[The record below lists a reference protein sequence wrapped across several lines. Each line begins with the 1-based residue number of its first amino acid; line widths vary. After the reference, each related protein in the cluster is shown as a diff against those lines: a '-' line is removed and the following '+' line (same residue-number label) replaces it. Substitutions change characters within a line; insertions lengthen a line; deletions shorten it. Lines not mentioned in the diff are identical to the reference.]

1 MIQSDSDAVAGKKIP
16 TWVFC
21 LPPLIVSLLWW
32 GAFFPALMN
41 ADSLYM
47 WGTAVMG
54 RFDEQHTGFLPIVFS
69 LVARVWGNPA
79 AIGLLQILLL
89 MLVLNFLFR
98 TLRSIKTPDWA
109 LALISLYFC
118 VSPMISATLI
128 TLEKDIPFGILML
141 LLCVFGIRI
150 IESKGQW
157 LGSIRNLAGLSV
169 SLALMALSR
178 HEGYVP
184 ATAFIVALGIFYF
197 REWRRIGAA
206 VAVGSLC
213 VFLVKGPIYDC
224 YHVDRTSYQQ
234 VAIKEWCDLA
244 VIRAKNGKLSDA
256 DSSFL
261 NGIMSPEPLKPPFD
275 FYRPFISMYV
285 DKVNF
290 PKLYEE
296 HLKVHLIWKR
306 AMAVNWPIL
315 FRNLPKSGSI
325 VWEIFEPPGGY
336 TYAVH
341 LCPVPQG
348 IDDNSLGLHLT
359 HPLPAFE
366 GVIRRVLEIT
376 QTAMGKAVL
385 YRPAIYLYASIFSVL
400 AACFL
405 KRKPELLLL
414 ISAISAHTLLMFL
427 FIQDQHSRYLFYVF
441 LTAPALVAYSWMIV
455 RNSCKNAE

>member
-1 MIQSDSDAVAGKKIP
+1 MGESEMNAAPGKILPAGL
-16 TWVFC
+16 FC
-21 LPPLIVSLLWW
+21 VPPLIVALRWW
-32 GAFFPALMN
+32 GAFFPGLMT
-41 ADSLYM
+41 ADSLDM
-47 WGTAVMG
+47 WGSAVTG
-54 RFDEQHTGFLPIVFS
+54 RFDELHTGFVPILYS
-69 LVARVWGNPA
+69 LVAFVWKSPA
-79 AIGLLQILLL
+79 AVGLLQILFL
-89 MLVLNFLFR
+89 MLVLNSLFSA
-98 TLRSIKTPDWA
+98 LRSVNTPNSV
-109 LALISLYFC
+109 LALVSIYYC
-118 VSPMISATLI
+118 VSPMINANLI

-150 IESKGQW
+150 IESNGNW
-157 LGSIRNLAGLSV
+157 LGSKRNLALLSG
-169 SLALMALSR
+169 SLALTALSR
-178 HEGYVP
+178 HEGLVP
-184 ATAFIVALGIFYF
+184 AAAFGGALIIFYF

-385 YRPAIYLYASIFSVL
+385 YRPAIYLYASIFSGL